1 MTRLILTGYIVML
14 AAYASGAPDLPLG
27 SGFPR
32 KAEIDRRLN
41 LTSSDRAQIARL
53 VAAETS
59 EPINA
64 VSQGENPSKILV
76 TCGKLNLMRPTFW
89 MKGAAFVMQRSGS
102 GWKITTRAQVNL
114 LPEKPTI
121 SPVDRYR

>member
-1 MTRLILTGYIVML
+1 MARLILIGYIVML
-14 AAYASGAPDLPLG
+14 AAYASGAPDLPPG

-64 VSQGENPSKILV
+64 VSQGENRSKILV
-76 TCGKLNLMRPTFW
+76 TCGKLNLMHPTSW
-89 MKGAAFVMQRSGS
+89 TKGAAFVMQRSGS